1 MTGTIKY
8 LQWFQKKKRM
18 YILSVNN
25 SIKKLMK
32 REKMKRS
39 EEVYHYTS
47 PEGLVSIFKNKTF
60 QFTDCQF
67 FNDKLEYN
75 YIKKPLCVAISK
87 LENKLLNKDLIAD
100 VNNWLNDKYEVYY
113 TGKAKMRS

>member
-1 MTGTIKY
+1 
-8 LQWFQKKKRM
+8 
-18 YILSVNN
+18 
-25 SIKKLMK
+25 MK
-32 REKMKRS
+32 RL

-60 QFTDCQF
+60 RFTDCQF

-100 VNNWLNDKYEVYY
+100 VNNWLKNLPGVRHY
-113 TGKAKMRS
+113 